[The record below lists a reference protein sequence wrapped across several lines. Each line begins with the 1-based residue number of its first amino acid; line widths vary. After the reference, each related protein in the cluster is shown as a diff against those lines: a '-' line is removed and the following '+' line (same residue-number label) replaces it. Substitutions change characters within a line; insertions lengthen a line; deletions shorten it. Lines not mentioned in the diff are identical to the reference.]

1 MRNFDTLAYKESI
14 ENLKNI
20 ESLDYFLSF
29 YDEDCWFVDP
39 FHHVQGKVL
48 IKRLFENMF
57 KNLNNPQFINLK
69 MLSNEAIIVV
79 SWSFIVQRRG
89 DKGIHSVQG
98 STWIEVNKK
107 GLISYQRD
115 YWDSFQLFQTFKF
128 LKIPLEFIKTIFSKA
143 QIK

>member
-1 MRNFDTLAYKESI
+1 MDNFDILAYRKSV
-14 ENLKNI
+14 ENLN
-20 ESLDYFLSF
+20 SLENLDNVLSF
-29 YDEDCWFVDP
+29 YDDECYFKDP
-39 FHHVQGKVL
+39 FHDAQGKDVV
-48 IKRLFENMF
+48 KRLLENMF
-57 KNLNNPQFINLK
+57 LNLNNPQFINLK

>member
-1 MRNFDTLAYKESI
+1 
-14 ENLKNI
+14 
-20 ESLDYFLSF
+20 
-29 YDEDCWFVDP
+29 
-39 FHHVQGKVL
+39 
-48 IKRLFENMF
+48 MF